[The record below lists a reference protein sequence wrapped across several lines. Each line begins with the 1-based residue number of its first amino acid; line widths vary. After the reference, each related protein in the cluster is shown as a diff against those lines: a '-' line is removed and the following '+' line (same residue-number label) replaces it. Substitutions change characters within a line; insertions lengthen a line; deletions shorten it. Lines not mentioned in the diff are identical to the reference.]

1 MLTAGAFL
9 IILSALSVHG
19 QYLNLDSHVNYGEY
33 STDAPPPVF
42 DLGDWLFDLL
52 DNSSSFDGSDV
63 FPVKNLCENVRC
75 GYGDCVVNLKKH
87 PYYECKCK
95 PPFQGP
101 NCLTLPASPCEPNP
115 CKNGA
120 SCIKGDRRFQ
130 CACPEGYTGK
140 FCETAS
146 TDCYLGN
153 GETYR
158 GAVSMTENG
167 HECLNWNSY
176 FILTNGEDPFILF
189 PDFNGLEDNH
199 CRNPDEDE
207 KPWCYYKQQ
216 NRLEWDYC
224 KVQNCSQVPVTPAPP
239 VVPPVPGSAAFSQCG
254 ISQPSRMSRIFGGTK
269 SFHSAHPWQV
279 SVQVRPKRTSIPYG
293 HTCGGV
299 LLSSCWVLTAAH
311 CIGTNEE
318 FQVVLGG
325 VNINKQEDMD
335 QTIPVIRTIV
345 HENYR
350 DAGVAIYNDIAL
362 MELKVTDAPYC
373 AKETR
378 YVRAVCLPDQM
389 FPAGKECVIS
399 GWGATETKAYS
410 SQLLNARVFL
420 ISEDRCKAPHVY
432 GDVLDSSMFCAGTLQ
447 GGVDSCQGDSGGPLV
462 CEKNATHYI
471 TGVVSWGDG
480 CGQRNKPGVYAN
492 VHNFNSWI
500 RNKMN

>member
-52 DNSSSFDGSDV
+52 DNNVCDPNPCFNGGSCQMKSGGE
-63 FPVKNLCENVRC
+63 FECFCLEPYVKNLCENVRC

-101 NCLTLPASPCEPNP
+101 NCMTLPASPCEPNP

-199 CRNPDEDE
+199 CR
-207 KPWCYYKQQ
+207 
-216 NRLEWDYC
+216 
-224 KVQNCSQVPVTPAPP
+224 
-239 VVPPVPGSAAFSQCG
+239 
-254 ISQPSRMSRIFGGTK
+254 IFGGTK
-269 SFHSAHPWQV
+269 SFHGAHPWQV
-279 SVQVRPKRTSIPYG
+279 SVQVRPKCTSIPYG

-311 CIGTNEE
+311 CIETNEE

-350 DAGVAIYNDIAL
+350 DAGVAVYNDIAL

-462 CEKNATHYI
+462 CEKNGTHYI